1 MKIFNRGLRPDEI
14 SEYVS
19 KTRPKAKPAL
29 SVRTLPSG
37 PPGPGRFGAYYT
49 TLKYYDAWD
58 APWRVGEHAD
68 VIVWIKTES
77 TKPMKITLTPSKG

>member
-1 MKIFNRGLRPDEI
+1 MSDLCDEQGSQFTRFCV
-14 SEYVS
+14 SE
-19 KTRPKAKPAL
+19 AKPAL
-29 SVRTLPSG
+29 PVRILPSG

-58 APWRVGEHAD
+58 APWRIGEHAD